1 MNHSHSA
8 MAPPAPGKQ
17 SPVTVGAF
25 AGVAHFQQQE
35 AAMERS
41 RSAAVVMD
49 DNDDFSS
56 ASDLCDQYR
65 QILKQH
71 VSLQNM
77 MSANHIHDD
86 DDDDHESL
94 GSSCYMQDND
104 NDDVNDKAEDNL
116 DGTVMSRC
124 EVDSLNGSFLS
135 GIDSVKIIRR
145 RKISNHEEQQRR
157 QQQQQHPQEDKS
169 RSGTVSIA
177 SAIEDL
183 DDLFDIDDE
192 LDKNINKNQNE
203 NNETASQG
211 SVSSSSSVYSFDL
224 DFMTSERP

>member
-1 MNHSHSA
+1 MDHSHSA

-17 SPVTVGAF
+17 SPVTVGAS
-25 AGVAHFQQQE
+25 AGLAYFQQE
-35 AAMERS
+35 DASMAITP
-41 RSAAVVMD
+41 SAAIVMD
-49 DNDDFSS
+49 DKDDFSS
-56 ASDLCDQYR
+56 ASDLCNQYR

-71 VSLQNM
+71 ISLQTM

-94 GSSCYMQDND
+94 GSSCCMRDHDND
-104 NDDVNDKAEDNL
+104 GVNAKDEDDL

-145 RKISNHEEQQRR
+145 RKISNYEH
-157 QQQQQHPQEDKS
+157 QQQQED
-169 RSGTVSIA
+169 RSSPDTVSIA

-183 DDLFDIDDE
+183 DNLFFDDDDE
-192 LDKNINKNQNE
+192 LDKKNTTNQNE
-203 NNETASQG
+203 NNEMASQG
-211 SVSSSSSVYSFDL
+211 SFSSSSSVYSFDL
-224 DFMTSERP
+224 DFMTSEQP